1 METDGDESWDCNRGA
16 AHLHP
21 TSSPRSL
28 FLREIMVLLG
38 RVGGRTGWG
47 GGVGVVAEIFLTD
60 YSESSRPEQRFMTL
74 PHFRC
79 ARPCSYRQKAL
90 YI

>member
-1 METDGDESWDCNRGA
+1 MRAGIVIA
-16 AHLHP
+16 ALRI
-21 TSSPRSL
+21 SSPNIQPPQS
-28 FLREIMVLLG
+28 FSSGNYGVAG
-38 RVGGRTGWG
+38 TGWRADWVG
-47 GGVGVVAEIFLTD
+47 RGVGWGVGVVAEIFLTD